1 MPFKDWWIW
10 KKLTDNHGRNGYDGI
25 RDVLK
30 NERYTDSDIKRKYPK
45 LSNDTIAIMRLIFHV
60 ETLQSDITNLK
71 ASLRTDS
78 SLQTTNNTNN
88 HRGHRGVFS
97 IVDEDG
103 EYIQYVKGDIVTYS
117 NKTYIA
123 NRKIELGMGPLHEN
137 SGWKE
142 ITAEIVEGGEF
153 N

>member
-1 MPFKDWWIW
+1 MSFKDWWIW
-10 KKLTDNHGRNGYDGI
+10 KKLTDKHGNHGYDGI
-25 RDVLK
+25 RDMLI
-30 NERYTDSDIKRKYPK
+30 NLRYTDSDIKRKYPK
-45 LSNDTIAIMRLIFHV
+45 LSTDTIAIMRLIVHV
-60 ETLQSDITNLK
+60 ETLQSDIASLK
-71 ASLRTDS
+71 AVGPNS
-78 SLQTTNNTNN
+78 SSHTNN
-88 HRGHRGVFS
+88 HRGVFL

-103 EYIQYVKGDIVTYS
+103 EYVKYVKGDIVTYS

-142 ITAEIVEGGEF
+142 ITAEIIEGGEF